1 MLNRLIVERSKTR
14 GGITL
19 VEMDLVKRAKQGDER
34 SLEELLQQNYSILKG
49 YLLKVTLN
57 PDLAADL
64 TQDTMLKAIKKLRQF
79 KGQSKFSTWLIT
91 IGSNLYRDYLK
102 KNRRMTRVKDM
113 GVYQGMMQEKDIET
127 NLILNELLA
136 KLPSDKRM
144 VLTLKHYFGY
154 NYQEIGEILE
164 CPIGTVKSRMY
175 YCLEYLR
182 TELKGGKWE

>member
-1 MLNRLIVERSKTR
+1 M
-14 GGITL
+14 
-19 VEMDLVKRAKQGDER
+19 VEMDLVKRAKRGDEH

-49 YLLKVTLN
+49 YLLKVTLD

-64 TQDTMLKAIKKLRQF
+64 TQETMLKAIKKLRQF

-102 KNRRMTRVKDM
+102 KNRRVTVVDNMEP
-113 GVYQGMMQEKDIET
+113 YQGAKNQETAET
-127 NLILNELLA
+127 NLILNELLS

-144 VLTLKHYFGY
+144 VITLKHYFGY
-154 NYQEIGEILE
+154 NYQEIGEILG
-164 CPIGTVKSRMY
+164 CPVGTVKSRMY

-182 TELKGGKWE
+182 TELKGGKGDEL